1 MKTMLNEWLN
11 HFELNPKLL
20 SEKTGISQKLIS
32 KWVTG
37 ESSLP
42 LSSAARISDILG
54 ITIDN
59 LVNTHPSDFKGEFS
73 DYHIIETKDFKIASR
88 IQNYLEDVD
97 APHEVMVVLHDKK
110 DPCFIIRYNMKYPIE
125 PKEIIKLSKKRKYK
139 DVREKISSD
148 NIEDKYAGMSI
159 CQL

>member
-1 MKTMLNEWLN
+1 MKTMLNEWLD
-11 HFELNPKLL
+11 HFDLNPALL
-20 SEKTGISQKLIS
+20 SEKTGISQKLIL
-32 KWVTG
+32 KWVSG

-42 LSSAARISDILG
+42 LSSAARISDVLG

-73 DYHIIETKDFKIASR
+73 EYHVIETKDFKIASR
-88 IQNYLEDVD
+88 VQNYLKGEDI
-97 APHEVMVVLHDKK
+97 PHEVMVVLMDKK
-110 DPCFIIRYNMKYPIE
+110 DPCFIIRYNAKYPIE
-125 PKEIIKLSKKRKYK
+125 PKKVMEISKKRKYK
-139 DVREKISSD
+139 DVRERIRPE